1 MDYLFNQELFN
12 CRLMAALEKGKKPD
26 SFFKYYLFN
35 YILNHRLGI
44 TEEEVGL
51 PYNPDTWSP
60 SYWWKK
66 PKQRK
71 KKEIKGITEF
81 FKVFNAE
88 MNSFGKL
95 KFYKERRDFC
105 GDGIGYDYNL
115 KMKHSEHILII
126 DTNPKEDSVEVY
138 TGITDIHSVY
148 RNDGF
153 HDYIRLRCYGTTKE
167 IVDWFK
173 MIDEKA
179 GSELKPEFDA
189 LVLKLHGNKNIKE
202 VAKSTFKALFEENR
216 NGRDCTL
223 AIAEGKVEKDSDKMS
238 CSIRLGQWIDLQLYL
253 PYTTDDWKTIV
264 KSVFAMYDVYTK
276 QKK

>member
-1 MDYLFNQELFN
+1 MFYQFNQELFN
-12 CRLMAALEKGKKPD
+12 CRLMAALEKGKKPN

-44 TEEEVGL
+44 TEEEVGR
-51 PYNPDTWSP
+51 PYDPDTWNP
-60 SYWWKK
+60 S

-71 KKEIKGITEF
+71 KNKIKGIEEF
-81 FKVFNAE
+81 FKEFNAE
-88 MNSFGKL
+88 MNGFGKL
-95 KFYKERRDFC
+95 KLYKDR
-105 GDGIGYDYNL
+105 GGAYDYNL

-126 DTNPKEDSVEVY
+126 FTNPEEDYVEVY
-138 TGITDIHSVY
+138 TGITDVHSVY
-148 RNDGF
+148 VKNDS
-153 HDYIRLRCYGTTKE
+153 HYYIQLRCYGTTKE

-179 GSELKPEFDA
+179 AELKPEFDA
-189 LVLKLHGNKNIKE
+189 LVLKVQGNRNIKE
-202 VAKSTFKALFEENR
+202 IAKSTFKALFEENR

-223 AIAEGKVEKDSDKMS
+223 AIAEGTVEKDSDKMS

-264 KSVFAMYDVYTK
+264 KSVFAMYDVYDK

>member
-1 MDYLFNQELFN
+1 MFYQFNQELFN
-12 CRLMAALEKGKKPD
+12 CRLMAALEKGKKPN

-44 TEEEVGL
+44 TEEEVGRPYD
-51 PYNPDTWSP
+51 PYNWCP
-60 SYWWKK
+60 SYWTK

-81 FKVFNAE
+81 FEEFNAE
-88 MNSFGKL
+88 MNGFGKL
-95 KFYKERRDFC
+95 KFNKERTDY
-105 GDGIGYDYNL
+105 GGNIGYDYNL

-126 DTNPKEDSVEVY
+126 STNPEQDTVEVY
-138 TGITDIHSVY
+138 TGITDVHSVY
-148 RNDGF
+148 RNDGL
-153 HDYIRLRCYGTTKE
+153 HDYIRLRCYGTAKE

-179 GSELKPEFDA
+179 AELKSEFDA
-189 LVLKLHGNKNIKE
+189 LVLKVQGNRNIKE
-202 VAKSTFKALFEENR
+202 IAKSTFKALFEENR

-223 AIAEGKVEKDSDKMS
+223 AIAEGSVEKDSDKMS

-264 KSVFAMYDVYTK
+264 KSVFAMYDVYDK

>member
-44 TEEEVGL
+44 TDEEVGHT
-51 PYNPDTWSP
+51 YSDTWSP
-60 SYWWKK
+60 SYWWTK

-81 FKVFNAE
+81 FKEFNVE
-88 MNSFGKL
+88 MNGFGKL
-95 KFYKERRDFC
+95 KLYKERRAFC
-105 GDGIGYDYNL
+105 GDEIEYDYNL

-126 DTNPKEDSVEVY
+126 STSPKKDSVEVY

-148 RNDGF
+148 RNDGS
-153 HDYIRLRCYGTTKE
+153 HYYIQLRCYGTTKE

-264 KSVFAMYDVYTK
+264 RSVFAMYDVYAK

>member
-51 PYNPDTWSP
+51 PYDPYTWKP
-60 SYWWKK
+60 SSE
-66 PKQRK
+66 QRQK
-71 KKEIKGITEF
+71 GTIKGIKKF
-81 FKVFNAE
+81 FKEFDAE
-88 MNSFGKL
+88 MNGFGKL
-95 KFYKERRDFC
+95 KLYKNRGSAC
-105 GDGIGYDYNL
+105 DYNL

-126 DTNPKEDSVEVY
+126 FTNPKENYVEVY
-138 TGITDIHSVY
+138 TGITDVHSVY
-148 RNDGF
+148 RKDDC
-153 HDYIRLRCYGTTKE
+153 HDYIQLQCYGTTKE

-223 AIAEGKVEKDSDKMS
+223 NIAEGKVEKDSDKMS
-238 CSIRLGQWIDLQLYL
+238 CSIRLGQWIDLQLCL

-264 KSVFAMYDVYTK
+264 KSVFAMYDVYAK